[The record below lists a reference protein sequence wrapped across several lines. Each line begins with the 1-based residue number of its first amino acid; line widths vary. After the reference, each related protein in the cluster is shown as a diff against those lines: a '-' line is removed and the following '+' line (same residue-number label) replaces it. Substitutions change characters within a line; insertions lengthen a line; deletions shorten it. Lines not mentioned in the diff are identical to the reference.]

1 MASLAM
7 QDGPLYRATLASLER
22 RASNLRSALK
32 QLVRALDA
40 SLQAL
45 LADAQAQAMLDQVL
59 QDLSAGSLT
68 SQSDTLK
75 GLYDRQLRTAR
86 CASRRALQREVD
98 RAREISERTRGAI
111 ERIKGVEERKKS
123 FEADAKRYYDEL
135 AKVRRNLPPLQSKA
149 RLLTSVATHDQ
160 YLARSDPD
168 PKKLAHLD
176 AKQAERAEAFQRLR
190 IEYFAFLEGLVDGE
204 ERAVA
209 EWLTSWATAQLEEEE
224 EPNLVLSTTTTTTT
238 TTEAADLHPPVGK
251 SESRTLPAADP
262 QLSPPIQ
269 DIPVYIVDAVSAPP
283 PPPSSSNNTLATEL
297 LSSDDGHSSAPAT
310 SIHSA
315 LSRVTTGG
323 GGDTTGPSPA
333 AGAAPALSRE
343 DEKRRR
349 RRTSLPHFG
358 FGSPTQTPPGSTPKE
373 EKDWLSTHDGG
384 TRERLKGFFRSA
396 HQSISAALP
405 TSPSSSSFAAPPLQ
419 PSSPGL
425 LPGGFP
431 LQTGSSTSTSLSTS
445 QVHTQPTTSPL
456 PSPRLPVPASP
467 PPVPESDGPVR
478 RKEGFL
484 FATESGQRHTQSG
497 DGGARYQR
505 FWVVLEDQLTEYDKW
520 TDVMQV
526 HGTPINLRYATA
538 RQSRQSQHAGDRRFA
553 FEVLTPEWRRVYQ
566 ASSEV
571 ECREWVEAI
580 QSRVESFLNGYV
592 LLLLILHSCSKA
604 DVRKLWSSTS
614 SIRYFDSSRL
624 QGGDRPLAK
633 FGGGDLAAAATGGP
647 TSPKSRLPDFLFRR
661 ASAGHARKGS
671 RDQSK
676 RDLKRWSQQISI
688 PRLTIGE
695 ESGGDGDSFFRAAAT
710 SRRGVLALSESDAAA
725 VSANG
730 LSSSR
735 LGLKG
740 LGLPFST
747 PFSVPGATKSSPDL
761 TVPESPNMAAAAA
774 VRRPNQRSTS
784 AGNGEVVTRLSFEDD
799 RGSELSL
806 QDRAIYDA
814 VRTWAQQPNG
824 GANDVAERDTSA
836 STNKMTTAESK
847 ARNARRV
854 AEFAAHSGNDRCA
867 DCSAAN
873 PKWAS
878 WNLGITLCIRCSGVH
893 RSLGTHISKVKS
905 IDLDGEF
912 PPPSVYSPF
921 QARYSSKSDSGHAQI
936 GRKSK

>member
-1 MASLAM
+1 M

-40 SLQAL
+40 SLHAL
-45 LADAQAQAMLDQVL
+45 LADAQAQATLDQVL
-59 QDLSAGSLT
+59 QDLSAGGSLT
-68 SQSDTLK
+68 SQSDTLN

-86 CASRRALQREVD
+86 GHSRRALQREVE
-98 RAREISERTRGAI
+98 RTREISERIRGAI
-111 ERIKGVEERKKS
+111 DRIKGVEERKKS

-135 AKVRRNLPPLQSKA
+135 AK
-149 RLLTSVATHDQ
+149 

-168 PKKLAHLD
+168 PVKLAHLD
-176 AKQAERAEAFQRLR
+176 AKQAERAEAFQKLR
-190 IEYFAFLEGLVDGE
+190 IEYYAFLEGLVDGE

-209 EWLTSWATAQLEEEE
+209 EWLTSWATAQVAEE
-224 EPNLVLSTTTTTTT
+224 EPNLVLSSTT
-238 TTEAADLHPPVGK
+238 TTEPANLHPP
-251 SESRTLPAADP
+251 SEKRETPSLPAADH
-262 QLSPPIQ
+262 QLSPAIQ

-283 PPPSSSNNTLATEL
+283 PQRSPSNNTLATTEL

-323 GGDTTGPSPA
+323 GETTGTSPA
-333 AGAAPALSRE
+333 GGASALSRE

-358 FGSPTQTPPGSTPKE
+358 FGSPTHTPPPGSTPKE
-373 EKDWLSTHDGG
+373 EKDWLSSTHDGG

-396 HQSISAALP
+396 HQSISAAMP
-405 TSPSSSSFAAPPLQ
+405 SSPSSSFAAQQ
-419 PSSPGL
+419 PSSPSL
-425 LPGGFP
+425 LLSGGFP
-431 LQTGSSTSTSLSTS
+431 LQGSSASTSTSTS
-445 QVHTQPTTSPL
+445 QIQSHPTTSPL
-456 PSPRLPVPASP
+456 PSPRLPVAAPPAP
-467 PPVPESDGPVR
+467 PPVPESDGPIR

-484 FATESGQRHTQSG
+484 YATESGQRHTQSG

-520 TDVMQV
+520 TDAMQV

-538 RQSRQSQHAGDRRFA
+538 RQSRQSQHAGERRFA

-580 QSRVESFLNGYV
+580 QSRVESFLNG
-592 LLLLILHSCSKA
+592 
-604 DVRKLWSSTS
+604 TS
-614 SIRYFDSSRL
+614 SIRYFDSSHL
-624 QGGDRPLAK
+624 QGGDHPLAS
-633 FGGGDLAAAATGGP
+633 FGGGDLAAASGGP

-676 RDLKRWSQQISI
+676 RDLKRRSQQISI

-695 ESGGDGDSFFRAAAT
+695 ESGDSFFSAAA
-710 SRRGVLALSESDAAA
+710 SRRGVFSLSESDAAA
-725 VSANG
+725 PVDG
-730 LSSSR
+730 PSSSR
-735 LGLKG
+735 LGLNG
-740 LGLPFST
+740 LGLPFSA

-761 TVPESPNMAAAAA
+761 TVPGSPNMAAAAAA

-814 VRTWAQQPNG
+814 VRTWAQPG
-824 GANDVAERDTSA
+824 PPGEAIDVHVTSS
-836 STNKMTTAESK
+836 STTKMTTTAESK

-854 AEFAAHSGNDRCA
+854 ADFASRSGNDRCA

-893 RSLGTHISKVKS
+893 RSLGTHVSKVKS
-905 IDLDGEF
+905 IDLDDWTDEQVTTLEAMGNVRSNAIFEAAL
-912 PPPSVYSPF
+912 PQDAHSALTDATIAPF
-921 QARYSSKSDSGHAQI
+921 IREKYVEGRF
-936 GRKSK
+936 RKSVAPSSEAPSAEFDAAAPRALAPSFM